1 MPVFVRNFNLIFSKE
16 ILAQKY
22 KGGVSQFKIDH
33 KVGKVER
40 CQEDDELIL
49 VAYMNANDIDLD
61 FFEEQGLHIQ
71 ENPLAS
77 KDFGLVARYGGSYW
91 EVDWLLSNET
101 FAWHIDCKKWQKEK
115 VEEICNLTMDVIEA
129 EMQKG
134 NNLFDTIKT
143 EQKI

>member
-101 FAWHIDCKKWQKEK
+101 FAWHVDCKKWQKEK
-115 VEEICNLTMDVIEA
+115 ANYLENSTLKELEA
-129 EMQKG
+129 DQAKG
-134 NNLFDTIKT
+134 IDPFQTIKT
-143 EQKI
+143 T